1 MSLYRLDITSKAKQ
15 QLKAVFPER
24 KRKEILDA
32 ILDLREDPTP
42 PQSELQREL
51 TGRFRL
57 KIDGWRI
64 LYKMDTDDQVVTI
77 LAIRPRNQ
85 SMYLNVP

>member
-1 MSLYRLDITSKAKQ
+1 MNLYRLDITSKAKQ

-24 KRKEILDA
+24 TRKEILDA

-57 KIDGWRI
+57 KILGF
-64 LYKMDTDDQVVTI
+64 Y
-77 LAIRPRNQ
+77 
-85 SMYLNVP
+85 